1 LGVAHEIGQEALMK
15 PAHYVDNKKLLEEL
29 TAHREAVQQAKAQH
43 KKKPKLSDYVGKC
56 ILLIANKL
64 SNRPNFINYPF
75 KDEMISD
82 GIENC
87 LMYIDNFDPNK
98 SSNPFAYITQI
109 VYFAF
114 IRRITR
120 EKKHLYTKHKM
131 IERSMIFN
139 ELATQSEYN
148 EQTEQSFFENEHMN
162 DFVRS
167 FEETNFKKKKKKI
180 VGIEKFIEEDI
191 TTLEKEILNDA
202 DSINN

>member
-1 LGVAHEIGQEALMK
+1 MK
-15 PAHYVDNKKLLEEL
+15 TSHYVDNKKLLAEL
-29 TAHREAVQQAKAQH
+29 TQYRKDVQEAKLNQ
-43 KKKPKLSDYVGKC
+43 KKKPRLSNYVGEC

-75 KDEMISD
+75 KEEMISD

-87 LMYIDNFDPNK
+87 LMYIDNFDPEK

-120 EKKHLYTKHKM
+120 EKKHLYTKHKL
-131 IERSMIFN
+131 IERSMIHN

-148 EQTEQSFFENEHMN
+148 EQVDQTFFENEHMN
-162 DFVRS
+162 DFVRA
-167 FEETNFKKKKKKI
+167 FEETVIKKKKKKAE
-180 VGIEKFIEEDI
+180 GIEKFIEEDLHV
-191 TTLEKEILNDA
+191 LEEEIVNDT
-202 DSINN
+202 DSIDN

>member
-1 LGVAHEIGQEALMK
+1 MK
-15 PAHYVDNKKLLEEL
+15 ISHYVDNKKLLAEL
-29 TAHREAVQQAKAQH
+29 TQYRKEVQQAKLNQT
-43 KKKPKLSDYVGKC
+43 KKPRLSNYVGEC

-75 KDEMISD
+75 KEEMISD

-87 LMYIDNFDPNK
+87 LMYIDNFDPEK

-120 EKKHLYTKHKM
+120 EKKHLYTKHKL
-131 IERSMIFN
+131 IERSMIHN

-148 EQTEQSFFENEHMN
+148 EQVDQTFFENEHMN
-162 DFVRS
+162 DFVRA
-167 FEETNFKKKKKKI
+167 FEETVIKKKKKKAE
-180 VGIEKFIEEDI
+180 GIEKFIEEDLHV
-191 TTLEKEILNDA
+191 LEEEIVNDT
-202 DSINN
+202 DSIDN

>member
-1 LGVAHEIGQEALMK
+1 MK
-15 PAHYVDNKKLLEEL
+15 PSHYVDNKKLLAEL
-29 TAHREAVQQAKAQH
+29 TQYRKDVQEAKHNQT
-43 KKKPKLSDYVGKC
+43 KKPRLSNYVGEC

-75 KDEMISD
+75 KEEMISD

-87 LMYIDNFDPNK
+87 LMYIDNFDPEK

-120 EKKHLYTKHKM
+120 EKKHLYTKHKL
-131 IERSMIFN
+131 IERSMIHN

-148 EQTEQSFFENEHMN
+148 EQVDQTFFENEHMN
-162 DFVRS
+162 DFVKA
-167 FEETNFKKKKKKI
+167 FEETVIKKKKKK
-180 VGIEKFIEEDI
+180 VEGIEKFIEEDLHV
-191 TTLEKEILNDA
+191 LEEEIVNDT
-202 DSINN
+202 DSIDN

>member
-1 LGVAHEIGQEALMK
+1 MK
-15 PAHYVDNKKLLEEL
+15 TTHYVDNKKLLVEL
-29 TAHREAVQQAKAQH
+29 TAHREAVKEARLNH
-43 KKKPKLSDYVGKC
+43 KKKPRLSNYVGEC

-75 KDEMISD
+75 KEEMISD

-87 LMYIDNFDPNK
+87 LMYIDNFDPEK

-120 EKKHLYTKHKM
+120 EKKHLYTKHKL
-131 IERSMIFN
+131 IERSMIHN

-148 EQTEQSFFENEHMN
+148 EQTDQTFFENEHMN

-167 FEETNFKKKKKKI
+167 FEEANFKKKKKKV
-180 VGIEKFIEEDI
+180 VGIEKFIEEDLHI
-191 TTLEKEILNDA
+191 LEEEIVNDT

>member
-1 LGVAHEIGQEALMK
+1 MK
-15 PAHYVDNKKLLEEL
+15 KPHYVDNKKLLEEL
-29 TAHREAVQQAKAQH
+29 TKYRKSVIEARNDNKI
-43 KKKPKLSDYVGKC
+43 KPRLSNYVGEC

-87 LMYIDNFDPNK
+87 LMYIDNFDPEK

-120 EKKHLYTKHKM
+120 EKKHLYTKHKL
-131 IERSMIFN
+131 IERSMIHN
-139 ELATQSEYN
+139 EFATQSEWN
-148 EQTEQSFFENEHMN
+148 EREEQSFFENEHMN

-167 FEETNFKKKKKKI
+167 FEETMVKKKKKKAI
-180 VGIEKFIEEDI
+180 GIEQFIEEDI
-191 TTLEKEILNDA
+191 HTLEEEILNNDT

>member
-1 LGVAHEIGQEALMK
+1 MK
-15 PAHYVDNKKLLEEL
+15 TSHYVDNKKLLAEL
-29 TAHREAVQQAKAQH
+29 TQYRKDVQEAKLNQ
-43 KKKPKLSDYVGKC
+43 KKKPRLSNYVGEC

-75 KDEMISD
+75 KEEMISD

-87 LMYIDNFDPNK
+87 LMYIDNFDPEK

-120 EKKHLYTKHKM
+120 EKKHLYTKHKL
-131 IERSMIFN
+131 IERSMIHN

-148 EQTEQSFFENEHMN
+148 EQVDQTFFENEHMN
-162 DFVRS
+162 DFVRA
-167 FEETNFKKKKKKI
+167 FEETVIKKKKKK
-180 VGIEKFIEEDI
+180 VEGIEKFIEEDLHV
-191 TTLEKEILNDA
+191 LEEEIVNDT
-202 DSINN
+202 DSIDN

>member
-1 LGVAHEIGQEALMK
+1 MK
-15 PAHYVDNKKLLEEL
+15 TAHYVDNKKLLAEL
-29 TAHREAVQQAKAQH
+29 TQYRKDVQEAKLNQ
-43 KKKPKLSDYVGKC
+43 KKKPRLSNYVGEC

-75 KDEMISD
+75 KEEMISD

-87 LMYIDNFDPNK
+87 LMYIDNFDPEK

-120 EKKHLYTKHKM
+120 EKKHLYTKHKL
-131 IERSMIFN
+131 IERSMIHN

-148 EQTEQSFFENEHMN
+148 EQIDQTFFENEHMN
-162 DFVRS
+162 DFVRA
-167 FEETNFKKKKKKI
+167 FEETVIKKKKKKAE
-180 VGIEKFIEEDI
+180 GIEKFIEEDLHV
-191 TTLEKEILNDA
+191 LEEEIVNDT
-202 DSINN
+202 DSIDN

>member
-1 LGVAHEIGQEALMK
+1 MK
-15 PAHYVDNKKLLEEL
+15 PSHYVDNKKLLAEL
-29 TAHREAVQQAKAQH
+29 TQYRKDVQEAKHNQT
-43 KKKPKLSDYVGKC
+43 KKPRLSNYVGEC

-75 KDEMISD
+75 KEEMISD

-87 LMYIDNFDPNK
+87 LMYIDNFDPEK

-120 EKKHLYTKHKM
+120 EKKHLYTKHKL
-131 IERSMIFN
+131 IERSMIHN

-148 EQTEQSFFENEHMN
+148 EQVDQTFFENEHMN
-162 DFVRS
+162 DFVKA
-167 FEETNFKKKKKKI
+167 FEETVIKKKKKKAE
-180 VGIEKFIEEDI
+180 GIEKFIEEDLHV
-191 TTLEKEILNDA
+191 LEEEIVNDT
-202 DSINN
+202 DSIDN

>member
-1 LGVAHEIGQEALMK
+1 MK
-15 PAHYVDNKKLLEEL
+15 TAHYVDNKKLLAEL
-29 TAHREAVQQAKAQH
+29 TQYRKDVQEAKLNQ
-43 KKKPKLSDYVGKC
+43 KKKPRLSNYVGEC

-75 KDEMISD
+75 KEEMISD

-87 LMYIDNFDPNK
+87 LMYIDNFDPEK

-120 EKKHLYTKHKM
+120 EKKHLYTKHKL
-131 IERSMIFN
+131 IERSMIHN

-148 EQTEQSFFENEHMN
+148 EQIDQTFFENEHMN
-162 DFVRS
+162 DFVRA
-167 FEETNFKKKKKKI
+167 FEETVIKKKKKKAE
-180 VGIEKFIEEDI
+180 GIEKFIEEDLHV
-191 TTLEKEILNDA
+191 LEEEIVNDT
-202 DSINN
+202 DSVDN

>member
-1 LGVAHEIGQEALMK
+1 MK
-15 PAHYVDNKKLLEEL
+15 TTHYVDNKKLLVEL
-29 TAHREAVQQAKAQH
+29 IAHREAVKEARLNH
-43 KKKPKLSDYVGKC
+43 KKKPRLSNYVGEC

-75 KDEMISD
+75 KEEMISD

-87 LMYIDNFDPNK
+87 LMYIDNFDPAK

-120 EKKHLYTKHKM
+120 EKKHLYTKHKL
-131 IERSMIFN
+131 IERSMIHN
-139 ELATQSEYN
+139 ELSTQSEYN
-148 EQTEQSFFENEHMN
+148 EQTDQTFFENEHMN

-167 FEETNFKKKKKKI
+167 FEEANFKKKKKKA
-180 VGIEKFIEEDI
+180 VGIEKFIEEDLH
-191 TTLEKEILNDA
+191 TLEEEILNDA